1 MAGKKP
7 RSKRSKRKGSSLLS
21 RLIWGVWLFAT
32 GGGVAGWAAPDLPIV
47 GPLVQ
52 RIIHHEAAAPQGSP
66 SGPATVE
73 DQFAQLHRRG
83 SGSATDGTAAIPAA
97 GATHDQPASATTRL
111 ASSRKPSDTILIAS
125 FNIQVFGT
133 SKLGKA
139 WIVNILSQIVRQ
151 FDVVAI
157 QEVRSKDDRI
167 LPEFV
172 TAINADGSQY
182 SYLIGPRLGR
192 TVSTEQYAFVYD
204 TDRIEIDRSSIGT
217 VQDPRDQL
225 HREPF
230 VARFRA
236 RTATPSRSFTFWLVN
251 THTDPDEVATEVDAL
266 ADVFQVMQRARS
278 DEDDVILLGDLN
290 ASDQQFGRLRQI
302 PSITWAVHG
311 TTTNTRHTKMYDNLL
326 FDRNCTAEYTGRWG
340 IVDLEST
347 FHLTREQALQVSDHL
362 PVWAEFHIEETA
374 AAANTAR
381 LSRLLGR

>member
-47 GPLVQ
+47 GPLVHC
-52 RIIHHEAAAPQGSP
+52 IIHHEAAAPQGSP

-97 GATHDQPASATTRL
+97 GATHDQPVSATTRL

-182 SYLIGPRLGR
+182 SYLIGPRLGAR
-192 TVSTEQYAFVYD
+192 SVLNNMPLSTIPTALRSIVLPSGPSRIPVISYIVSRSWLAFVPA
-204 TDRIEIDRSSIGT
+204 RQHQVVVSPSGWSI
-217 VQDPRDQL
+217 
-225 HREPF
+225 
-230 VARFRA
+230 
-236 RTATPSRSFTFWLVN
+236 
-251 THTDPDEVATEVDAL
+251 
-266 ADVFQVMQRARS
+266 
-278 DEDDVILLGDLN
+278 
-290 ASDQQFGRLRQI
+290 
-302 PSITWAVHG
+302 
-311 TTTNTRHTKMYDNLL
+311 
-326 FDRNCTAEYTGRWG
+326 
-340 IVDLEST
+340 
-347 FHLTREQALQVSDHL
+347 LTRILTKWPQKSTRWRTSSKSCRGPAATKTTLFC
-362 PVWAEFHIEETA
+362 WAI
-374 AAANTAR
+374 
-381 LSRLLGR
+381 